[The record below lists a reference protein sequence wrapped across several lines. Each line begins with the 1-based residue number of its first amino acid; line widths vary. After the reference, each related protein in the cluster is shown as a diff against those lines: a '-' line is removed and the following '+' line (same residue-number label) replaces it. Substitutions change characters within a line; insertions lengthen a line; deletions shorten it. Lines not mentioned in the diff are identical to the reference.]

1 MELIHLAAL
10 DNRINHEITPLNST
24 AIYPKLNHALYCVLT
39 SKTKSLF
46 LYFCLDRHRVLFF
59 SLFFSKL
66 EHLNTVFFGNLH
78 HLSVI

>member
-1 MELIHLAAL
+1 MELIHLVAL

-46 LYFCLDRHRVLFF
+46 YTFVLIVIGFCF
-59 SLFFSKL
+59 SLYSF
-66 EHLNTVFFGNLH
+66 
-78 HLSVI
+78 LSWST